1 MSVVGIDIGDHS
13 TYIAI
18 TKSGGVE
25 TIANDYSQRNTPS
38 IVAFG
43 EKQRFVGVSAEN
55 QRNLNVKNTISNFK
69 NFHGKKIS
77 DPYIQENL
85 NCIGASVKELENEKV
100 GFKVGDKEFSSEQV
114 LAMLFT
120 KVKDLLSTN
129 ECESN
134 ISSCVVS
141 IPQYF
146 NSVARNSIR
155 IAAEI
160 ANMKDIHLMSDT
172 SALALAYAKAK
183 DDLPEESDPRYVV
196 FVDFG
201 SAGLQTALVS
211 LSRDKVKILNTSSC
225 TNVGGRFF
233 DAVLSN
239 HFLAE
244 IHSKYNCKIGDNL
257 KALNKVRRAVEK
269 VKKQMS
275 ANSSKLPFQIESLI
289 EDVDIDLTID
299 RETFEELIKNQLEK
313 VRNTFTSLLD
323 SATVNKDQLHSVE
336 VVGGSSRIPA
346 VKRIMEE
353 VFGISPS
360 FSLNADEAVARGC
373 CLHSAAL
380 SGKFLTKRFDI
391 EEEESMEVNESLE
404 ENTPF
409 LDQMS
414 IDHLKSLER
423 QMIDKDKDEICRQE
437 AKNDLEEQL
446 YQFRATVCEIP
457 VGESDEETANYI
469 SQTEDWLYE
478 EGEDAPKEKYEE
490 MLNDLHTRISAL
502 QLKRRKMSEMLKKE
516 KEREDK
522 EQQQRKQQENLSNTR
537 SHHPQEHTRRS
548 PFGRRQVNHCEDE
561 ELYSDQYNPWF
572 RSSQRKPSS
581 YYPGYNYRQ
590 QYRDPF
596 NGFGR
601 SSLFQSPMFGW

>member
-1 MSVVGIDIGDHS
+1 MGVASDTKMSVVGIDIGDHS
-13 TYIAI
+13 TYIAVA
-18 TKSGGVE
+18 KSGGVE
-25 TIANDYSQRNTPS
+25 TVANDYSQRNTPS

-43 EKQRFVGVSAEN
+43 EKQRYVGVSAEN
-55 QRNLNVKNTISNFK
+55 QRNLHVKNTISNFK
-69 NFHGKKIS
+69 NFHGKNIS
-77 DPYIQENL
+77 DTYIQENL
-85 NCIGASVKELENEKV
+85 KCIGASVIELENEKV
-100 GFKVGDKEFSSEQV
+100 GFKVGDKAFSSEQV

-120 KVKDLLSTN
+120 KVKDLLSTC
-129 ECESN
+129 ECESS

-146 NSVARNSIR
+146 NNVARNSIR

-160 ANMKDIHLMSDT
+160 ADMKDIHLMSDT

-183 DDLPEESDPRYVV
+183 DDLPEESNPRYVI

-211 LSRDKVKILNTSSC
+211 LSRDKIKILNTSSC

-244 IHSKYNCKIGDNL
+244 IHSKYNCKLGDNL

-275 ANSSKLPFQIESLI
+275 ANSSKLPFQIESII
-289 EDVDIDLTID
+289 EDLDINLTID
-299 RETFEELIKNQLEK
+299 RETFEELIKNQLEQVSK
-313 VRNTFTSLLD
+313 TFISLLD
-323 SATVNKDQLHSVE
+323 SATVNKDQIHSVE

-346 VKRIMEE
+346 VKKMIEE

-373 CLHSAAL
+373 CLLSAAL
-380 SGKFLTKRFDI
+380 SGKYLTKKFDI

-414 IDHLKSLER
+414 IDHLKSLES

-446 YQFRATVCEIP
+446 YEFRAVVCENSAE
-457 VGESDEETANYI
+457 ESDEETANYI

-478 EGEDAPKEKYEE
+478 E
-490 MLNDLHTRISAL
+490 MLNDLHKRMSVL
-502 QLKRRKMSEMLKKE
+502 MLKRRKLLETQRKE
-516 KEREDK
+516 KEIVDT
-522 EQQQRKQQENLSNTR
+522 EQQQRKEQERLSNTR
-537 SHHPQEHTRRS
+537 SHHPQEHTRRT
-548 PFGRRQVNHCEDE
+548 PFGRRQVHHCEDE
-561 ELYSDQYNPWF
+561 ELYGDQYNPWS

>member
-1 MSVVGIDIGDHS
+1 MGVASDTKMSVVGIDIGDHS
-13 TYIAI
+13 SYIAI
-18 TKSGGVE
+18 AKAGGVE
-25 TIANDYSQRNTPS
+25 TVANDYSQRNTPS

-43 EKQRFVGVSAEN
+43 EKQRYVGVSAEN
-55 QRNLNVKNTISNFK
+55 QLNLNVKNTISNFK

-77 DPYIQENL
+77 DTYIQENL
-85 NCIGASVKELENEKV
+85 NCIGASVIELENEKV
-100 GFKVGDKEFSSEQV
+100 GFKVGDKDFSSEQV

-120 KVKDLLSTN
+120 KVKDLLSTS
-129 ECESN
+129 ESESS

-146 NSVARNSIR
+146 NDVARNSIR

-160 ANMKDIHLMSDT
+160 ADMKDIHLMSDT

-183 DDLPEESDPRYVV
+183 DDLPPKSNPRYVV

-211 LSRDKVKILNTSSC
+211 LSRDKIKILNTSSC

-244 IHSKYNCKIGDNL
+244 IHSKYNCKLGDNL

-275 ANSSKLPFQIESLI
+275 ANSSKLPFQIESII
-289 EDVDIDLTID
+289 EDVDINLTID
-299 RETFEELIKNQLEK
+299 RESFEELIKNQLEQVSK
-313 VRNTFTSLLD
+313 TFISLLD
-323 SATVNKDQLHSVE
+323 SATVNKDQIHSVE

-346 VKRIMEE
+346 VKKMIEE

-360 FSLNADEAVARGC
+360 FSLNADEAVAKGC

-380 SGKFLTKRFDI
+380 SGKYLTKKFDI
-391 EEEESMEVNESLE
+391 EEEESMEVNESLK

-414 IDHLKSLER
+414 IDRLKSLES

-437 AKNDLEEQL
+437 AKNDLEELL
-446 YQFRATVCEIP
+446 YQFRAVVCENSAE
-457 VGESDEETANYI
+457 ESDEETANYI

-490 MLNDLHTRISAL
+490 MLNDLHRRMSAL
-502 QLKRRKMSEMLKKE
+502 KLKRRKLLE
-516 KEREDK
+516 K
-522 EQQQRKQQENLSNTR
+522 
-537 SHHPQEHTRRS
+537 
-548 PFGRRQVNHCEDE
+548 
-561 ELYSDQYNPWF
+561 
-572 RSSQRKPSS
+572 
-581 YYPGYNYRQ
+581 
-590 QYRDPF
+590 
-596 NGFGR
+596 
-601 SSLFQSPMFGW
+601 

>member
-13 TYIAI
+13 TYIAVA
-18 TKSGGVE
+18 KSGGVE
-25 TIANDYSQRNTPS
+25 TVANDYSQRNTPS

-43 EKQRFVGVSAEN
+43 EKQRYVGVSAEN

-77 DPYIQENL
+77 DTYIQENL
-85 NCIGASVKELENEKV
+85 NCIGASVIELENEKV

-120 KVKDLLSTN
+120 KVKDLLSTS
-129 ECESN
+129 ECESS

-146 NSVARNSIR
+146 NNVARNSIR

-160 ANMKDIHLMSDT
+160 ADMKDIHLMSDT

-183 DDLPEESDPRYVV
+183 DDLPEESNPRYVV

-211 LSRDKVKILNTSSC
+211 LSRDKIKILNTSSC

-244 IHSKYNCKIGDNL
+244 IHSKYNCKLGDNL

-275 ANSSKLPFQIESLI
+275 ANSSKLPFQIESII
-289 EDVDIDLTID
+289 EDVDINLTID
-299 RETFEELIKNQLEK
+299 RETFEELIKNQLEQ
-313 VRNTFTSLLD
+313 VSNTFISLLD
-323 SATVNKDQLHSVE
+323 SATVNKDQIHSVE

-346 VKRIMEE
+346 VKKMIEE

-380 SGKFLTKRFDI
+380 SGKYLTKKFDI

-414 IDHLKSLER
+414 IDHLKSLES

-446 YQFRATVCEIP
+446 YQFRATVCENSAE
-457 VGESDEETANYI
+457 ESDEETVNYI

-490 MLNDLHTRISAL
+490 MLNDLHKRMSAL
-502 QLKRRKMSEMLKKE
+502 KLKRRKLLEMQKKE
-516 KEREDK
+516 KERVDT
-522 EQQQRKQQENLSNTR
+522 EQQQWKEQERLSNTR
-537 SHHPQEHTRRS
+537 SHHPQEHTRRT

-561 ELYSDQYNPWF
+561 ELYGDQYNPWS